1 MKILITGGTGSLGRA
16 LVKALLCVNPPE
28 RLVVLSRDEWKQH
41 EMRREFGHPC
51 MRYFIGDVRDRDR
64 LYRAFEGIDIV
75 IHAAAMKQV
84 PTAEYNPF
92 EAIKTNILGAQNV
105 IDAAIDCRVG
115 KIIALSSDKAVNPI
129 NLYGATKL
137 CSDKLFVAANHY
149 SGKHNTRFSVVRY
162 GNVVGSRGSVIPLF
176 KTQAVRGTLSIT
188 DKRMTRFWITLDKAA
203 DFVLECL
210 ERMNGGEI
218 FIPKI
223 PSMRI
228 RDLAYAV
235 CPDCKLEEVGIR
247 PGEKLHEVM
256 IPADEAI
263 YARIFSDH
271 YIIYPHWEEL
281 DSLPGYP
288 CPDRFIYSSNNNIEW
303 LSVPFLRS
311 LLEDD

>member
-16 LVKALLCVNPPE
+16 LVKTLLHANPPE

-41 EMRREFGHPC
+41 EMMREFKHPC
-51 MRYFIGDVRDRDR
+51 MRYFIGDVRDRAR
-64 LYRAFEGIDIV
+64 LYRAFDDIDIV

-105 IDAAIDCRVG
+105 IDAAIDCKVK
-115 KIIALSSDKAVNPI
+115 KIVALSSDKAVNPI

-176 KTQAVRGTLSIT
+176 KIQAVRGTLSIT
-188 DKRMTRFWITLDKAA
+188 DKRMTRFWITLDRAA
-203 DFVLECL
+203 DFVLGCL
-210 ERMNGGEI
+210 ECMSGGEI

-228 RDLAYAV
+228 RDLAYAI

-256 IPADEAI
+256 IPADEAK
-263 YARIFSDH
+263 YAREF
-271 YIIYPHWEEL
+271 YNRYVIYPHWEKR
-281 DSLPGYP
+281 DLPGWP
-288 CPDRFIYSSNNNIEW
+288 CPDRFIYSSNTNNDW
-303 LSVPFLRS
+303 LTVLS
-311 LLEDD
+311 LKEMLKE

>member
-1 MKILITGGTGSLGRA
+1 MKILITGGTGSLGKA
-16 LVKALLCVNPPE
+16 LVKALLHVNPPD

-41 EMRREFGHPC
+41 EMRREFKHPC
-51 MRYFIGDVRDRDR
+51 MRYFIGDVRDRNR
-64 LYRAFEGIDIV
+64 LYRAFDGIDIV

-105 IDAAIDCRVG
+105 IDAAIDRKVK
-115 KIIALSSDKAVNPI
+115 KIVALSSDKAVNPI

-176 KTQAVRGTLSIT
+176 KIQTARGTLSIT

-210 ERMNGGEI
+210 EHMNGGEI

-228 RDLAYAV
+228 RDLAYAL

-256 IPADEAI
+256 IPTDEAI
-263 YARIFSDH
+263 YAREFENH
-271 YIIYPHWEEL
+271 YVIYPHWEER
-281 DSLPGYP
+281 DLPGWP
-288 CPDRFIYSSNNNIEW
+288 CPDRFIYSSNTNNDW
-303 LSVPFLRS
+303 LTVLTLRRM
-311 LLEDD
+311 LKE